1 MKIEFE
7 NVYLEYVDELNKKN
21 VKDKM
26 SKEELLKRLEE
37 TQKINL

>member
-1 MKIEFE
+1 MKTEFE

-26 SKEELLKRLEE
+26 CKEELLKRLEE